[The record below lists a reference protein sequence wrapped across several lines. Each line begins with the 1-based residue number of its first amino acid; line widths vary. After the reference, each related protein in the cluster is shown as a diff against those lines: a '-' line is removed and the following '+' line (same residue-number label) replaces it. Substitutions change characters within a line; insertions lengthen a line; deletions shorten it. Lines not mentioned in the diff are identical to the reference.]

1 MLLARSYSHHSL
13 LSALPQ
19 IPDLIKNAKEK
30 GYTSIALTD
39 EDSGSGLIEFYE
51 ECKKQDIKPV
61 LGATLRIQNLSKE
74 ERSFG
79 SDKSFSKIVILAKNE
94 FGYKS
99 LLELISIAR
108 TVQELP
114 AYHITFEN
122 LQDQYKSK
130 GENFI
135 VLIPTNDHEI
145 GTALRARKKDQVK
158 NIFESYIQ
166 KLGAKNLLVELL
178 LKLEKENQTEYSK
191 ANSLLIQIAKELNLK
206 LIASPAPRYLEE
218 KDEEVFRVVL
228 AIRNQTRLTDINLT
242 RQFHLPTLS
251 ELEELY
257 GQFENVTDTSDLEN
271 SIDISIR
278 CDFDKHAD
286 DSYFPKFHLPD
297 DQNPGDRL
305 TWETFIGMITNF
317 HPLQKNRAYWIEQY
331 PYQKLP
337 QLKQLA
343 QDLVP
348 DTSKLLGYPKDYWGT
363 KKTVKDYLQ
372 RIEYELDIIIKKG
385 YAEYFLVFGDIMT
398 FCRENGIVTNT
409 RGSAAGSIVGYFN
422 SINVLDPLIYNI
434 PFERFLN
441 PFRPSPPD
449 IDGDFADDK
458 RELVIR
464 YITDKYGVPNV
475 SQILTFGTMLPRAG
489 IRDVGRVLGV
499 SYKKC
504 DRLSKLIP
512 VAPQGRKA
520 TFNWALE
527 TSSELKE
534 VYEQDE
540 ESKRIIDIAKRI
552 EGNYR
557 HASCHAAGL
566 IITPTKLTDYA
577 PTQWDTEHKMV
588 VVQYDMK
595 IAEKIGIVKMDILG
609 IRNLAILGNA
619 IELTEKRRNIDIDLL
634 NIDVNDKKAFE
645 LLSKGRTM
653 GTFQLSGN
661 TMTRWLVELE
671 PNKVQDLMAMV
682 ALYRPG
688 PMASIPEYIARK
700 KDSKKI
706 KYLVPQ
712 MEKWMG
718 ESYGIFVY
726 QEDLLMTAIEL
737 AGYNWGEADVLRKGM
752 GKKIQK
758 VIDEQHFIFVEG
770 AEKNSGLTKAKAEEI
785 WALMV
790 PFGAYGFNKAHSCS
804 YGMVAYWTAYMK
816 AEYTVEF
823 MTAYMT
829 AESSNLDKIAAAIG
843 ECKEMGINVLPP
855 DVNKSFDNFTI
866 EDDKTIRYGLGSV
879 KNLGSDVIKFIIK
892 QRDAGGEF
900 STLEDF
906 IDRMSEFQGF
916 NKRSVEALIL
926 SGSLDALGELA
937 LESISA

>member
-19 IPDLIKNAKEK
+19 IPDLIQDAKAK

-51 ECKKQDIKPV
+51 ECKKHQINPI
-61 LGATLRIQNLSKE
+61 LGATLRIHNLSKE

-79 SDKSFSKIVILAKNE
+79 SDKSFSKLVVLAKNE
-94 FGYKS
+94 VGYKS
-99 LLELISIAR
+99 LLELISVAR
-108 TVQELP
+108 TIQEQP
-114 AYHITFEN
+114 NYHITFEN
-122 LQDQYKSK
+122 ITDQFISR

-135 VLIPTNDHEI
+135 ILIPTNDHEI
-145 GTALRARKKDQVK
+145 GTSLRNHKKDQVK
-158 NIFESYIQ
+158 NIFENYIQ
-166 KLGAKNLLVELL
+166 KIGARNLLVELL
-178 LKLEKENQTEYSK
+178 LKLENESASEYIK
-191 ANSLLIQIAKELNLK
+191 ANNLLVQIANELGLK
-206 LIASPAPRYLEE
+206 LIASPAPRYLDRQ
-218 KDEEVFRVVL
+218 DEEVFRVVL
-228 AIRNQTRLTDINLT
+228 AIRNQTRLSDIKLT
-242 RQFHLPTLS
+242 REFHLPSTQ
-251 ELEELY
+251 ELKNLY
-257 GQFENVTDTSDLEN
+257 GKFDSALETEEIEK
-271 SIDISIR
+271 SVDISIR

-286 DSYFPKFHLPD
+286 DSFFPKFTLPGG
-297 DQNPGDRL
+297 QNPADRL
-305 TWETFIGMITNF
+305 TWETFIGMITSF
-317 HPLQKNRAYWIEQY
+317 HPLQKSRSEWIEKF
-331 PYQKLP
+331 PYQKLEE
-337 QLKQLA
+337 LKQLA
-343 QDLVP
+343 IELVP
-348 DTSKLLGYPKDYWGT
+348 DTSKLLGYPEDYWGT
-363 KKTVKDYLQ
+363 KKTVIDYLE
-372 RIEYELDIIIKKG
+372 RIQYELDIIIKKG

-422 SINVLDPLIYNI
+422 SINVLDPLIYDI

-464 YITDKYGVPNV
+464 YITAKYGVPNV

-512 VAPQGRKA
+512 IAPQGRKA

-534 VYEQDE
+534 VYDNDE
-540 ESKRIIDIAKRI
+540 ESRRVMDIAKRI

-566 IITPTKLTDYA
+566 IIAPTKLTDYA

-595 IAEKIGIVKMDILG
+595 ISEKIGLVKMDILG

-661 TMTRWLVELE
+661 TMTRWLVDLE

-700 KDSKKI
+700 KDAKKI

-737 AGYNWGEADVLRKGM
+737 AGYDWGEADVLRKGM

-770 AEKNSGLTKAKAEEI
+770 AEKHSGVSKAKAEEI
-785 WALMV
+785 WSLMV

-823 MTAYMT
+823 MTAFMT
-829 AESSNLDKIAAAIG
+829 AESSNLDKIASAIG
-843 ECKEMGINVLPP
+843 ECKEMGINVLAP
-855 DVNKSFDNFTI
+855 DVNKSYNNFTI
-866 EDDKTIRYGLGSV
+866 ENDKTIRYGLGSV

-892 QRDAGGEF
+892 QRENGGTF
-900 STLEDF
+900 HTLEDF

-916 NKRSVEALIL
+916 NKRGIEALIL
-926 SGSLDALGELA
+926 SGSLDNLGEKA
-937 LESISA
+937 LEFVDA